1 PIVYSTIAIGVI
13 ALVIFV
19 LRQLKLDE
27 PLLDLRI
34 YKYPMF
40 ALSSVISVVVSAA
53 MFSGMI
59 LTPLYVQTIRGIS
72 PLDSG
77 LLMLPGALAMG
88 LMSPVTGK
96 LFDKYGA
103 RSLAI
108 IGLTITAI
116 ATYMMSNLAAD
127 SDYYYIMIVYTIRM
141 FGMSMVMMPIM
152 TNGL

>member
-1 PIVYSTIAIGVI
+1 MNLLS
-13 ALVIFV
+13 
-19 LRQLKLDE
+19 LRQLKLEE

-88 LMSPVTGK
+88 IMSPITGK

-103 RSLAI
+103 RSLAM
-108 IGLTITAI
+108 IGLIITTIANI
-116 ATYMMSNLAAD
+116 HD
-127 SDYYYIMIVYTIRM
+127 E
-141 FGMSMVMMPIM
+141 
-152 TNGL
+152 